1 MRLEGIVTLL
11 LLKPSISLVSK
22 STSSLVLNSYK
33 VSLLGSVLRLSS
45 LSTYLFY
52 FLSFYDISATI
63 FQKLTTVLIY
73 FFYSPVLSHL
83 GSFVVSTNVAT
94 RPKTIEY
101 IWPSAAWQER
111 EAVEMVGASFYWKRD
126 SRSLFLLPVFLLTPL
141 KKVFP
146 TSGYYELTRCY
157 FGGYSFTRLS

>member
-11 LLKPSISLVSK
+11 LLKPTITITTKL
-22 STSSLVLNSYK
+22 TTLITIHPYK

-45 LSTYLFY
+45 LSTYFFY
-52 FLSFYDISATI
+52 FLSFYDISVTI
-63 FQKLTTVLIY
+63 FQKFSSVLLY
-73 FFYSPVLSHL
+73 FFHSPVLNHF
-83 GSFVVSTNVAT
+83 GSFIVNSSIPT

-111 EAVEMVGASFYWKRD
+111 EAIEMVGASFYWKRD
-126 SRSLFLLPVFLLTPL
+126 SRSLFLLPIFLLTPL

>member
-11 LLKPSISLVSK
+11 FLKTSVSITTKLT
-22 STSSLVLNSYK
+22 STVVIHPYK
-33 VSLLGSVLRLSS
+33 VSLLGSILKLSS
-45 LSTYLFY
+45 LSTYFFY
-52 FLSFYDISATI
+52 FLSFYDISITI
-63 FQKLTTVLIY
+63 FQKFSTTLVY
-73 FFYSPVLSHL
+73 FFHSPALNHF
-83 GSFVVSTNVAT
+83 GSFIVNTDITT

-126 SRSLFLLPVFLLTPL
+126 SRSLFLLPIFLLTPL